1 MITYLASICASALS
15 FIFIVFAIGAIGYL
29 VGGIKVKGI
38 ELGTAGV
45 LLVALIYGVAMTFL
59 PVMVNA
65 AGETLG
71 NGFQIDTKQ
80 IILWS
85 SKLKANF
92 GIVSNIGTA
101 LFVTAVG
108 LIAGPKFFRSFNKS
122 TLAYIVLG
130 FVVIVLGAGTAALF
144 AIFDKQCSASMA
156 VGLLTGGLTSTPGFS
171 AGKEVA
177 MALDEASKAAAALDP
192 SVIATTF
199 EADVTAGYGIAY
211 TFGVLGVVLFVQI
224 VPKILK
230 VNMANEV
237 ANFQAANAIKIPE
250 LTKKVT
256 ALDPFGFFAFFVAVA
271 LGCLIGAIKIPVIN
285 FSLGNSGGCLIGGLI
300 VGHFA
305 HIGGVDCR
313 IKKETLNFMREL
325 GLVLFLI
332 GAGVPGGVNFIEK
345 FKWTYFVYG
354 AVMTTVPM
362 IVGYIIARYVFK
374 LSILNNLGSITGGMT
389 STPALGTLIATAGTD
404 EVSAAYAATYPFAL
418 VSIVLA
424 AKIIIMVL

>member
-1 MITYLASICASALS
+1 MTAYLAGVVASGRS
-15 FIFIVFAIGAIGYL
+15 FIFIVLSIVAICSLLGA
-29 VGGIKVKGI
+29 IKVKGI

-45 LLVALIYGVAMTFL
+45 LLVALIWGVIINFI
-59 PVMVNA
+59 PS
-65 AGETLG
+65 
-71 NGFQIDTKQ
+71 FQIGERVIT
-80 IILWS
+80 IWS
-85 SKLKANF
+85 DKIKGNF

-130 FVVIVLGAGTAALF
+130 FVIIIIGGATAAIF
-144 AIFDKQCSASMA
+144 AILDPNCSSSMA

-177 MALDEASKAAAALDP
+177 VALDEAAKLAGQVSTL
-192 SVIATTF
+192 

-211 TFGVLGVVLFVQI
+211 TFGVLGVVLFVQ
-224 VPKILK
+224 VLPKILK
-230 VNMANEV
+230 VNMADEV
-237 ANFQAANAIKIPE
+237 AHFQAANQIKIPE
-250 LTKKVT
+250 PKGQLVQI
-256 ALDPFGFFAFFVAVA
+256 DPFGFFAFFLAVA

-305 HIGGVDCR
+305 HFGKVDCR
-313 IKKETLNFMREL
+313 LKKETLNFMREL

-332 GAGVPGGVNFIEK
+332 GAGVPGGVNFITK
-345 FKWTYFVYG
+345 FRWTYFIYG

-362 IVGYIIARYVFK
+362 IVGYLLARYVFK

-424 AKIIIMVL
+424 SKIIIMLI

>member
-1 MITYLASICASALS
+1 MTAYLAGVCSSALS

-29 VGGIKVKGI
+29 VGAIKVKGI

-45 LLVALIYGVAMTFL
+45 LLIALIYGVFTHFV
-59 PVMVNA
+59 PN
-65 AGETLG
+65 
-71 NGFQIDTKQ
+71 FQIGEKVIYLFSDK
-80 IILWS
+80 I
-85 SKLKANF
+85 KGNF

-108 LIAGPKFFRSFNKS
+108 LIAGPKFFRSFNRS
-122 TLAYIVLG
+122 TLAYIVIG
-130 FVVIVLGAGTAALF
+130 FVVIALGGLTAV
-144 AIFDKQCSASMA
+144 IFTLLDKNMSSSMA

-177 MALDEASKAAAALDP
+177 VALDEAAKLAGNISTL
-192 SVIATTF
+192 

-211 TFGVLGVVLFVQI
+211 TFGVLGVVLFVQL

-230 VNMANEV
+230 VNMQEEL
-237 ANFQAANAIKIPE
+237 ANFQAANQIQIPE
-250 LTKKVT
+250 PKGKLISV
-256 ALDPFGFFAFFVAVA
+256 DPFGFFAFFLAVA

-305 HIGGVDCR
+305 HLGNIDCR
-313 IKKETLNFMREL
+313 LKKETLNFMREL

-345 FKWTYFVYG
+345 FRWTYFIYG

-362 IVGYIIARYVFK
+362 IVGYVIARYVFK

-418 VSIVLA
+418 VSIVLV
-424 AKIIIMVL
+424 AKIVIMIL

>member
-1 MITYLASICASALS
+1 MTAYLAGVCNSALS
-15 FIFIVFAIGAIGYL
+15 FIFLVFAIGALGYL
-29 VGGIKVKGI
+29 VGGVKVKGI

-45 LLVALIYGVAMTFL
+45 LLVALIYGVVAHFVPSFKIEETEIFL
-59 PVMVNA
+59 
-65 AGETLG
+65 
-71 NGFQIDTKQ
+71 F
-80 IILWS
+80 S
-85 SKLKANF
+85 SKLKGNF

-122 TLAYIVLG
+122 TLAYIILG
-130 FVVIVLGAGTAALF
+130 FVVIAIGAGTAILF
-144 AIFDKQCSASMA
+144 TVLDKDMSSSMA

-177 MALDEASKAAAALDP
+177 QA
-192 SVIATTF
+192 I

-224 VPKILK
+224 LPKILK
-230 VNMANEV
+230 VNMADEV
-237 ANFQAANAIKIPE
+237 ANFQAANSIKVPE
-250 LTKKVT
+250 LKGTFT
-256 ALDPFGFFAFFVAVA
+256 AMDPFGFFAFFVAVA
-271 LGCLIGAIKIPVIN
+271 LGCLIGAIEIPGIN
-285 FSLGNSGGCLIGGLI
+285 FKLGNSGGCLIGGLI

-305 HIGGVDCR
+305 HIGKIDCR

-345 FKWTYFVYG
+345 FRWTYFIYG

-362 IVGYIIARYVFK
+362 VVGYIIARYVFK

-389 STPALGTLIATAGTD
+389 STPALGTLISTAGTD

-424 AKIIIMVL
+424 AKLVIMFF

>member
-1 MITYLASICASALS
+1 MTAYFAGVVSSLLS

-29 VGGIKVKGI
+29 VGGIKIKGI

-45 LLVALIYGVAMTFL
+45 LLVALIWGVVINFL
-59 PVMVNA
+59 PSFNI
-65 AGETLG
+65 GEKT
-71 NGFQIDTKQ
+71 IT
-80 IILWS
+80 LWS
-85 SKLKANF
+85 AGIKGNF
-92 GIVSNIGTA
+92 GVVSNIGTA

-130 FVVIVLGAGTAALF
+130 FVIIIIGGVTAALF
-144 AIFDKQCSASMA
+144 AIFDPNCSSSMA

-177 MALDEASKAAAALDP
+177 VALDEAAKVAGQISTL
-192 SVIATTF
+192 

-230 VNMANEV
+230 VNMEDEV
-237 ANFQAANAIKIPE
+237 AHFQAANQIQIPE
-250 LTKKVT
+250 PKGKLTQM
-256 ALDPFGFFAFFVAVA
+256 DPFGFFPFFLAVA
-271 LGCLIGAIKIPVIN
+271 LGCIIGAIKIPIGN
-285 FSLGNSGGCLIGGLI
+285 GSYFSLGNSGGCLIGGLL

-305 HIGGVDCR
+305 HLGKIDCR
-313 IKKETLNFMREL
+313 ITKQTLNFMREL

-332 GAGVPGGVNFIEK
+332 GAGVPGGVNFISK
-345 FKWTYFVYG
+345 FRWTYFIYG

-362 IVGYIIARYVFK
+362 IVGFILAKYVFK

-418 VSIVLA
+418 VSIVLVS
-424 AKIIIMVL
+424 KILIMLI

>member
-1 MITYLASICASALS
+1 MTAYLAGVCSSALS
-15 FIFIVFAIGAIGYL
+15 FIFIVFAIGTIGYL
-29 VGGIKVKGI
+29 VGGIKIKGI

-45 LLVALIYGVAMTFL
+45 LLVALIWGVIINFIPSFHIGSYEIVDGVKVWAE
-59 PVMVNA
+59 NA
-65 AGETLG
+65 KEIT
-71 NGFQIDTKQ
+71 
-80 IILWS
+80 LWS
-85 SKLKANF
+85 AKIKGNF

-130 FVVIVLGAGTAALF
+130 FLVIVLGALTAILF
-144 AIFDKQCSASMA
+144 TVLDKNMTASMA

-177 MALDEASKAAAALDP
+177 MALDEAARAAGQVSNL
-192 SVIATTF
+192 

-230 VNMANEV
+230 VDMAKERE
-237 ANFQAANAIKIPE
+237 NFQAANQIQIPE
-250 LTKKVT
+250 PKGKLT
-256 ALDPFGFFAFFVAVA
+256 AIDPFGFFAFFLAVA
-271 LGCLIGAIKIPVIN
+271 LGCLIGAIKIPGIN

-305 HIGGVDCR
+305 HLGGIDCR

-332 GAGVPGGVNFIEK
+332 GAGVPGGVNFIDK
-345 FKWTYFVYG
+345 FRWTYFIYG
-354 AVMTTVPM
+354 AVMTLVPM

-374 LSILNNLGSITGGMT
+374 LSILNNLGAITGGMT

-424 AKIIIMVL
+424 SKILIMLF